1 MLMKRISIATLASLW
16 LLGTMSASADPGGA
30 AHVEFMFREADAN
43 RDGVIT
49 IAESD
54 VAIEAEFRKHDLD
67 KDGMWSYAE
76 VRKQQL
82 DAGVSQL
89 PPDLQAKVIAGVF
102 AAYDVDGDRRIT
114 LANYRQV
121 QTALLL
127 QADFDKDGQVTLQEA
142 RQLHGVDAP

>member
-1 MLMKRISIATLASLW
+1 MKGHIAALLAIS
-16 LLGTMSASADPGGA
+16 LLNLSPAHADPRPA
-30 AHVEFMFREADAN
+30 AHVENMFRVVDTN

-54 VAIEAEFRKHDLD
+54 VAIETEFRKFDLD
-67 KDGMWSYAE
+67 GDGIWSYAE
-76 VRKQQL
+76 VSKQQL
-82 DAGVSQL
+82 DAGASQL
-89 PPDLQAKVIAGVF
+89 PPDVQAKVIAGVY
-102 AAYDVDGDRRIT
+102 ANYDVDGDRRIT

-121 QTALLL
+121 QTAMLL

>member
-1 MLMKRISIATLASLW
+1 MKGSSTVLLATILLALSP
-16 LLGTMSASADPGGA
+16 AHADPRA
-30 AHVEFMFREADAN
+30 VAHVENMFRVVDTN

-54 VAIEAEFRKHDLD
+54 VAVEAEFRKHDLD
-67 KDGMWSYAE
+67 GDGIWSYAE

-82 DAGVSQL
+82 DAGASQL
-89 PPDLQAKVIAGVF
+89 PPDAQAKVIGTVYAH
-102 AAYDVDGDRRIT
+102 YDVDGDRRIT

-127 QADFDKDGQVTLQEA
+127 QADFDKDGQVTLREA